1 MECAPLIRPTQ
12 KQVFHGGGERALIAV
27 WRATKESYIQ
37 LSQSADLPLSNLELA
52 AAPLTAFLIKFVLAS
67 GLFVCIHFLILRS
80 LGSSPRFPREEGAK
94 LHVFGVSVSFKYFIN
109 TLSARSPPPSDRI
122 YRFSLKQTC
131 CGDAQNRER
140 G

>member
-12 KQVFHGGGERALIAV
+12 KQVFHGGERAHIAV

-80 LGSSPRFPREEGAK
+80 LGSPPRFPREEGAK
-94 LHVFGVSVSFKYFIN
+94 LHVFGVSVSFKYYKH
-109 TLSARSPPPSDRI
+109 SQRSQPAS
-122 YRFSLKQTC
+122 
-131 CGDAQNRER
+131 
-140 G
+140 